1 MIAKKYKLTWLNQ
14 AFILLFSLLM
24 MYPVLWWVG
33 ASLKSNS
40 EISSLSLFPSKWMW
54 SNYTEGWA
62 AVPNYTFTHFYSN
75 TFLLIFVL
83 VITTILSCSLAAFAF
98 ARLDFPLKKMWFAIL
113 LATLMLPGQ
122 VLIVP
127 QYVLFNSFQ
136 WINTYLPFYVPSALA
151 VGTGGSF
158 FIYLLV
164 QFIRGIPKELDDSAR
179 VDGCSWFRIYWNII
193 LPLTKPSL
201 VTVGIFCFLWNW
213 DDFFGQLLYINSV
226 DKYTVNLALKLFMDT
241 QSAMPWGQMLAMSLI
256 SVVPCMII
264 FLAAQRFFV
273 EGISAGALKG

>member
-1 MIAKKYKLTWLNQ
+1 MTTRRLNLVWLNHI
-14 AFILLFSLLM
+14 FILSFSLLM
-24 MYPVLWWVG
+24 MYPVVWWIG
-33 ASLKSNS
+33 ASLKSNA
-40 EISSLSLFPSKWMW
+40 EMSSPSLFPTNWMW
-54 SNYTEGWA
+54 SNYTEGWT
-62 AVPNYTFTHFYSN
+62 AVPNFSFTHFYSN
-75 TFLLIFVL
+75 TFILIFVL
-83 VITTILSCSLAAFAF
+83 VVTTVLSCSLAAFAF
-98 ARLDFPLKKMWFAIL
+98 ARLDFPLKKIWFAIL

-127 QYVLFNSFQ
+127 QYVLFNSFN
-136 WINTYLPFYVPSALA
+136 WVNTYLPFYVPSALA

-158 FIYLLV
+158 FIYLLI

-179 VDGCSWFRIYWNII
+179 VDGCSWFRIYWSII

-241 QSAMPWGQMLAMSLI
+241 QSAMPWGQMLAMSLL

-264 FLAAQRFFV
+264 FLVAQRFFV